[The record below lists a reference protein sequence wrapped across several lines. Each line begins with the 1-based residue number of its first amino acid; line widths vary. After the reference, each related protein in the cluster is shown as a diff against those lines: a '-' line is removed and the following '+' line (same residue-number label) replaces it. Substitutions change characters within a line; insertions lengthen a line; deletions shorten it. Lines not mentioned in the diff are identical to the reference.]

1 MSVISPLHSH
11 WETVIAI
18 FLFQRNGKCC
28 GKSFSP
34 PPLVFPGRLSYRPI
48 PMSSPWEQ
56 RLGLAQAEVRATL
69 ASLPADLRARAAAL
83 PVTFAPRP
91 NAALLADGV
100 DEDTLGLF
108 IGEAFPDGESGAF
121 QLPPQI
127 MLFLET
133 LWDFAGGDAEIYRE
147 EIRTTL
153 LHELG
158 HYLGLDEDE
167 IEERGLE

>member
-1 MSVISPLHSH
+1 MLSH
-11 WETVIAI
+11 WEQ
-18 FLFQRNGKCC
+18 L
-28 GKSFSP
+28 
-34 PPLVFPGRLSYRPI
+34 
-48 PMSSPWEQ
+48 
-56 RLGLAQAEVRATL
+56 LGLAQAEVRATL
-69 ASLPADLRARAAAL
+69 AGLPADLRARAAAL
-83 PVTFAPRP
+83 PVTFAPLP

-100 DEDTLGLF
+100 DADTLGLF

-133 LWDFAGGDAEIYRE
+133 LWDFAEGDEEIYRE

-158 HYLGLDEDE
+158 HYLGLDEDDL
-167 IEERGLE
+167 EERGLE